1 MHIELPMPLA
11 RFFAA
16 TNRHDASSLT
26 ADLTDD
32 AVVQDEGR
40 QHHGVPAIRAW
51 ASDTFHKYEFTV
63 QPTGVARAGDEVAVK
78 VEVAGAFPGS
88 PIALTYRFELA
99 GQRIA
104 RLEIG

>member
-1 MHIELPMPLA
+1 MNLELPAPLT
-11 RFFAA
+11 RYFSA

-26 ADLTDD
+26 IDLTED

-40 QHHGVPAIRAW
+40 QHQGAPAIRAW
-51 ASDTFHKYEFTV
+51 ASDTFRKYDLTV
-63 QPTGVARAGDEVAVK
+63 RPTRAERTHDLVAVQ

-99 GQRIA
+99 GERIA
-104 RLEIG
+104 RVEIG

>member
-1 MHIELPMPLA
+1 MNLELPAPLM
-11 RFFAA
+11 RYFAA

-26 ADLTDD
+26 ADLTED
-32 AVVQDEGR
+32 AVVHDEGR
-40 QHHGVPAIRAW
+40 EHHGVPAIRAW
-51 ASDTFHKYEFTV
+51 ASDTFRKYNFTV
-63 QPTGVARAGDEVAVK
+63 QPTSAERTHERVAVQ

-104 RLEIG
+104 RVEIG